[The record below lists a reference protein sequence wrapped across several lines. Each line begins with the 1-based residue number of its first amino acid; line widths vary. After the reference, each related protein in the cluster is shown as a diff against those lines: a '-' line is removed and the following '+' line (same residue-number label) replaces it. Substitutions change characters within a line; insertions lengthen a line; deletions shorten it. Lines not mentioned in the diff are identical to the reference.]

1 MVKAAGSLMDLDER
15 ISLTGGLLSASS
27 TERRGIITE
36 LVVTQYQVELI
47 KNFYL
52 YILHKS
58 HLVSMKVLPFLSI
71 FQLYILEFNI
81 FYLFV
86 Y

>member
-27 TERRGIITE
+27 TERHGIITE

-52 YILHKS
+52 YIFAQI
-58 HLVSMKVLPFLSI
+58 PFSQHEGPAFFKHI
-71 FQLYILEFNI
+71 PIIYFRI
-81 FYLFV
+81 
-86 Y
+86 